1 MSNRISALKI
11 TRIVHLYLGVFIA
24 PAILFFAFTGALQ
37 TFSLHDAAKD
47 GSYKPAN
54 WIVVLAQLHKKQTT
68 QLPAPKDPSTK
79 NSSADDP
86 KPQKKHDSVP
96 KRNTLPMKIFFL
108 VVSIGLICL
117 NAHRSVHVV
126 HVLPQQSKFDGHS
139 SRGCGYPSRA
149 RHGVGQDRQ
158 EIES

>member
-1 MSNRISALKI
+1 MSNRISALKVI
-11 TRIVHLYLGVFIA
+11 RIVHLYLGVFIA

-68 QLPAPKDPSTK
+68 QLPAQKDPPTK

-108 VVSIGLICL
+108 VVSIGLSFSTLTGLYMSFMYCRNKVNLTAIL
-117 NAHRSVHVV
+117 LA
-126 HVLPQQSKFDGHS
+126 
-139 SRGCGYPSRA
+139 
-149 RHGVGQDRQ
+149 GVA
-158 EIES
+158 IPIALAMV

>member
-1 MSNRISALKI
+1 VSNRISVLKI

-54 WIVVLAQLHKKQTT
+54 WIVVLAQLHKKQTK

-79 NSSADDP
+79 NSSADDL

-96 KRNTLPMKIFFL
+96 KRNTLPLKVFFL
-108 VVSIGLICL
+108 VVSIGLFFSTLTGLYMSYMYCRNKVRL
-117 NAHRSVHVV
+117 TA
-126 HVLPQQSKFDGHS
+126 VLL
-139 SRGCGYPSRA
+139 A
-149 RHGVGQDRQ
+149 GVA
-158 EIES
+158 IPVALAMM